1 MNTLRQKIKSV
12 DLSLKMTHFPHL
24 RHNKNSKTFQ
34 SIFFKEF
41 KIKSSHVHHNM
52 TGLFVF
58 FEKQRY
64 RKLNFFQCLDTIA
77 MKILSPK
84 I

>member
-1 MNTLRQKIKSV
+1 MLECLGNTKIG
-12 DLSLKMTHFPHL
+12 
-24 RHNKNSKTFQ
+24 NNGKNAKKTQ
-34 SIFFKEF
+34 F
-41 KIKSSHVHHNM
+41 KIGRKNWLKHNM
-52 TGLFVF
+52 KTVLIAF
-58 FEKQRY
+58 FEKQRH